1 MKKDC
6 SNILVYVE
14 EMNRMCRYL
23 NGCNECKFNAD
34 TCEEISS
41 ITPEHIKIVQ
51 KWSDEHP
58 IKTRQSELLKIFPE
72 IDINPSSIL
81 NIRPCDI
88 VGRLKCKCNDYKDC
102 TECEREFWL
111 QEVE

>member
-6 SNILVYVE
+6 SNILVYKE

-58 IKTRQSELLKIFPE
+58 QKTLLIDLLEKYPSVVINNNGAPE
-72 IDINPSSIL
+72 VCVS
-81 NIRPCDI
+81 
-88 VGRLKCKCNDYKDC
+88 RLYPYLGVECNGLC
-102 TECEREFWL
+102 NECWNKPLEE
-111 QEVE
+111 E